1 MSSKI
6 IREPGSIYAALEN
19 KAILKQGPVFIE
31 KDGRPEAVLLD
42 IDQYRKLVRRQE
54 FAKRTEEMLAP
65 LQPEIEAYQQMLPE
79 LLKSHPGKWVAIHN
93 GKALEISDDP
103 AEMSHRLMQQGIYPL
118 YIEKIQPEPRVF
130 ALPSIKIVSR
140 D

>member
-6 IREPGSIYAALEN
+6 IREPGNIYAALED
-19 KAILKQGPVFIE
+19 KTALKRGPIFIE
-31 KDGRPEAVLLD
+31 KDGKTEAVLLD
-42 IDQYRKLVRRQE
+42 IEQYRKLVRHQE
-54 FAKRTEEMLAP
+54 FAGRTEEMLAP
-65 LQPEIEAYQQMLPE
+65 LQPEIEAYQRMLPA
-79 LLKSHPGKWVAIHN
+79 LLKSHPGKWVAIHD
-93 GKALEISDDP
+93 GKVLETSDDP

-130 ALPSIKIVSR
+130 NLPSVKMVSR